1 MKTFAFAG
9 YSGAGKTT
17 LIEQVIPRLVA
28 HGLRVSLIK
37 HAHHEVDVD
46 HPGKDSW
53 RHRQA
58 GCSEVML
65 VSGSRWALMH
75 ELREAPEPSFEEQ
88 LARFSPCDL
97 VLVEGYKQLNIP
109 KLELLPQVEPAS
121 SDAAT
126 TPRPL
131 LALSDPQVLA
141 FAAPLPLA
149 AAQET
154 AIATV
159 TAQRGAALPCFERND
174 SAAIAGFILDV
185 TGLR

>member
-75 ELREAPEPSFEEQ
+75 ELRGEPEPGFAEQ
-88 LARFSPCDL
+88 LSRLSPCDL
-97 VLVEGYKQLNIP
+97 VLVEGYKQLALP
-109 KLELLPQVEPAS
+109 KLELLPEVEPGA
-121 SDAAT
+121 
-126 TPRPL
+126 PLRPL
-131 LALSDPQVLA
+131 LALTDPHIAAV
-141 FAAPLPLA
+141 AAPQPLA
-149 AAQET
+149 AEHRT
-154 AIATV
+154 ALAEV
-159 TAQRGAALPCFERND
+159 AAARGADLPCFDRND
-174 SAAIAGFILDV
+174 TAAITAFILDV
-185 TGLR
+185 TDLR

>member
-75 ELREAPEPSFEEQ
+75 ELRGDPEPSFAEQ
-88 LARFSPCDL
+88 LARLSPCDL
-97 VLVEGYKQLNIP
+97 VLVEGYKRHDLP
-109 KLELLPQVEPAS
+109 KLELLPEVEPGAS
-121 SDAAT
+121 LPPS
-126 TPRPL
+126 PRPL
-131 LALSDPQVLA
+131 LALSDPHIVA
-141 FAAPLPLA
+141 VAAPLPLA
-149 AAQET
+149 SAHAE
-154 AIATV
+154 ALATV
-159 TAQRGAALPCFERND
+159 AAQRGTALPCFDRND
-174 SAAIAGFILDV
+174 STAITDFILDI
-185 TGLR
+185 TALR